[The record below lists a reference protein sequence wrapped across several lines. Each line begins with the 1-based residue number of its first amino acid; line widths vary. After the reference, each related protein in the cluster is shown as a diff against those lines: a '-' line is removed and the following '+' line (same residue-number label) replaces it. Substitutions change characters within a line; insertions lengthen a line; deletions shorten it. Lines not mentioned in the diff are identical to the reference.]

1 MGYENDLANL
11 GLLSGGAQGFIKG
24 IQDAEDHTMRLED
37 QKMRKMELDAK
48 LRSQDQER
56 EQQRTIRAR
65 EEAIRA
71 RTSGFKAPDG
81 MSLQEAT
88 PDQWVNDPDW
98 EARQTRIAA
107 AHAAAVDAAKPP
119 TTDQFNA
126 AGYVKRME
134 DADAN
139 FKALMARGFD
149 PSSFKAQAESAF
161 PGFAEGLKSE
171 EQKLYENNV
180 RNFGSAIL
188 RKQSGAAISASE
200 FADTAKN
207 YFPQAGDTPEVIAQ
221 KEQNRAQA
229 IAALR
234 AEGGKA
240 YKKIAPVAKPKG
252 KLKTGL
258 VNEGRV
264 AAPAQ
269 AKPKTV
275 IQNGVTYTLNPQTGE
290 YE

>member
-149 PSSFKAQAESAF
+149 PSSLKAQAESAF
-161 PGFAEGLKSE
+161 PGFAEGLKAKSKNFMKITLE
-171 EQKLYENNV
+171 ILDLLFCASSQVLQFQHLNSQIRQKTTSLKL
-180 RNFGSAIL
+180 AI
-188 RKQSGAAISASE
+188 R
-200 FADTAKN
+200 
-207 YFPQAGDTPEVIAQ
+207 Q
-221 KEQNRAQA
+221 K
-229 IAALR
+229 
-234 AEGGKA
+234 
-240 YKKIAPVAKPKG
+240 
-252 KLKTGL
+252 
-258 VNEGRV
+258 
-264 AAPAQ
+264 
-269 AKPKTV
+269 
-275 IQNGVTYTLNPQTGE
+275 
-290 YE
+290 